1 MTAAF
6 ALLLLACA
14 ARRPAAAPERV
25 EVVDQ
30 FAVRARGM
38 TLAGQVVAV
47 LTPEAVEARAL
58 SPAGTSLFTWRSD
71 ADGREVHAPD
81 PSWEPWLARMP
92 LDRDLM
98 LVHAWRCPEA
108 GRCRAGGGTL
118 RQKARL
124 DGVLD
129 LRWRRGLRRV
139 RATVQPGRATVRAPG
154 YEVRLAGE
162 DVGVR

>member
-1 MTAAF
+1 MTPIL
-6 ALLLLACA
+6 ALMLLACA
-14 ARRPAAAPERV
+14 ARHPAVTPERV

-30 FAVRARGM
+30 FAVRTRGM

-58 SPAGTSLFTWRSD
+58 SPAGTSLFTWRAD

-92 LDRDLM
+92 LDRDLR

-108 GRCRAGGGTL
+108 RRCRAGGGTL
-118 RQKARL
+118 RQEAGG
-124 DGVLD
+124 DGTLE

-139 RATVQPGRATVRAPG
+139 RATVQPGRATVSAPG